1 VNGAASSG
9 TGRLRGR
16 RALVTG
22 GGSGIGAATASAFG
36 KAGAAVLTGDLAGGD
51 LVMDVR
57 DRESVEAGISEAA
70 NRLGGLD
77 TIVCNAGISV
87 RGEAHELSEDAWSE
101 VLATNLT
108 SVFLCA
114 KAAWPHLVSAGGGA
128 ILVTASA
135 AGQWPEADAAGY
147 SVTKSGAITL
157 TRCLAFSG
165 AKFGIRANAVCPGGI
180 WSPMTERFLESR
192 PDPEATRARITSLH
206 PLGLGQES
214 DVANAFVYLASED
227 ARWITGTALTVDGGR
242 MSAYSLLG
250 T

>member
-1 VNGAASSG
+1 VSVDVDRSR
-9 TGRLRGR
+9 RLRGR

-22 GGSGIGAATASAFG
+22 GGSGIGAATAASFSE
-36 KAGAAVLTGDLAGGD
+36 AGAGVLTGDLVGGD
-51 LVMDVR
+51 IVMDVR
-57 DRESVEAGISEAA
+57 DRDSVETAIADAA
-70 NRLGGLD
+70 DRLGGLD

-87 RGEAHELSEDAWSE
+87 RGEAHELSEQAWAE

-108 SVFLCA
+108 GVFLCA
-114 KAAWPHLVSAGGGA
+114 KAVWPYLVSAGGGT

-135 AGQWPEADAAGY
+135 AGLWPEADAAGY

-165 AKFGIRANAVCPGGI
+165 AEFGIRANCVCPGGI
-180 WSPMTERFLESR
+180 WSPMTERFLATR

-227 ARWITGTALTVDGGR
+227 AHWITGTALTVDGGR

-250 T
+250 P

>member
-1 VNGAASSG
+1 MSLAADTG
-9 TGRLRGR
+9 GRLQGR

-22 GGSGIGAATASAFG
+22 GGSGIGAATAASFSE
-36 KAGAAVLTGDLAGGD
+36 AGAGVLTGDLTGGD
-51 LVMDVR
+51 IVMDVR
-57 DRESVEAGISEAA
+57 AGESVRAGIAEAA
-70 NRLGGLD
+70 DRLGGLD

-87 RGEAHELSEDAWSE
+87 RGEAHELSEDAWAE

-108 SVFLCA
+108 GVFLCA
-114 KAAWPHLVSAGGGA
+114 KAVWPHLVDAGGGT

-135 AGQWPEADAAGY
+135 AGLWPEADAAGY

-165 AKFGIRANAVCPGGI
+165 AKFGIRANCVCPGGI

-192 PDPEATRARITSLH
+192 PDPESTRTRITSLH
-206 PLGLGQES
+206 PLGLGRES
-214 DVANAFVYLASED
+214 DVANAFVYLASQD

-250 T
+250 E